1 LLDKTCPHADVVGGS
16 CDKIRLLK
24 RMAHQVH
31 PPWMLHAE
39 SLAILNH
46 AFDTTVFVPAMPC
59 KSCKS
64 NMTASSPRVP
74 LNLHD
79 HTELLRAV
87 RKSIS
92 YDCFRN
98 DLKITGLSMYPPEGR
113 RRRFRGK
120 PVLPTL
126 VLQTDSSRCLNL
138 RWAVLDHPQ
147 SNTTYF
153 TVTAENIYQK
163 CWDRAI
169 ATCGRRVCMNCKD
182 MHLRIGRPN
191 ERLLELMQHLLLTY
205 KRGAAAQSRSARCRK
220 RPPQTA

>member
-1 LLDKTCPHADVVGGS
+1 METVLQTDLMQYARLWCMHACMLESMVLLCYKCFIGKGDKCV
-16 CDKIRLLK
+16 INLL
-24 RMAHQVH
+24 
-31 PPWMLHAE
+31 
-39 SLAILNH
+39 
-46 AFDTTVFVPAMPC
+46 PAGLLSRVQYKCICFLPLLC
-59 KSCKS
+59 KST
-64 NMTASSPRVP
+64 MTTTPRVP
-74 LNLHD
+74 LNLSD

-98 DLKITGLSMYPPEGR
+98 DLKITGLSMYLPEGR
-113 RRRFRGK
+113 RRRFKGK

-138 RWAVLDHPQ
+138 RGAVLNHPPP
-147 SNTTYF
+147 NTAYF
-153 TVTAENIYQK
+153 TITAGDIYQK

-191 ERLLELMQHLLLTY
+191 ERLQELMLQLLRTHN
-205 KRGAAAQSRSARCRK
+205 RK
-220 RPPQTA
+220 